1 MLVEIKAENFLSFR
15 KVDIA
20 LGMFNVFIGRN
31 ASGKSNFVKLLRFI
45 GLLAHQGGDVNKAM
59 VELGYNLARGK
70 KVSDIAYGRREK
82 SIAIELQFKL
92 NETDY
97 RYSII
102 VDAYEGYISSE
113 ILRAD
118 GIILVERTDPTKYR
132 YITDKSLSQYSACS
146 REGLALA
153 YASSHEDCDK
163 RVRTVQSYL
172 SSWAFYNFN
181 PSVMRDV
188 SSIGL
193 SESLSYDG
201 RNLPQVLHT
210 LLTTKRRV
218 FQKVE
223 ELLKMVVPEMEE
235 LLTPPIGSNEVKI
248 AAREKGFEEPFDPE
262 QISDGTLRLL
272 AFITALA
279 LPNPLVGFEEPENC
293 VHPDLLSSL
302 VELIRVSGKQVI
314 MTTHSP
320 YLLNYVKPE
329 EVYLMAKVRGATV
342 VKHLASHEEIDIV
355 KKYLELGGS
364 LGEAWISGI
373 IRSE

>member
-1 MLVEIKAENFLSFR
+1 MLMEIKAENFLSFR
-15 KVDIA
+15 KADIA

-45 GLLAHQGGDVNKAM
+45 GLLAHQGGDVNKA
-59 VELGYNLARGK
+59 VRELGYNLAQGK
-70 KVSDIAYGRREK
+70 KVSDIAYGRKEK
-82 SIAIELQFKL
+82 SIAIELHFKL

-97 RYSII
+97 RYDII
-102 VDAYEGYISSE
+102 VDAYEGRISSE
-113 ILRAD
+113 VLKAD
-118 GIILVERTDPTKYR
+118 DAILVERTDLTKYQ
-132 YITDKSLSQYSACS
+132 YITDKGLSQGSVNVG
-146 REGLALA
+146 ELALA
-153 YASSHEDCDK
+153 CASSHEDCDK

-193 SESLSYDG
+193 SENLSYDG

-223 ELLKMVVPEMEE
+223 ELLKMVVPEVEE

-329 EVYLMAKVRGATV
+329 EVYLVAKVKGTTV
-342 VKHLASHEEIDIV
+342 VRHLASHEEIDVV

-364 LGEAWISGI
+364 LGEAWISGM